1 MLAFIL
7 IHNFVDLPSLSI
19 LLFPIGIRK
28 SGERASSEISKEDP
42 YIISFSK
49 QTTAIEEQIVS
60 FKVTGKSPLKAQ
72 QVFLFKKN
80 PTFLPVH
87 KFVFFL
93 IKISCF
99 RINNLA

>member
-72 QVFLFKKN
+72 QVFLFKKTPLFYLYIN
-80 PTFLPVH
+80 L
-87 KFVFFL
+87 FF
-93 IKISCF
+93 F
-99 RINNLA
+99 

>member
-7 IHNFVDLPSLSI
+7 IHNFIDLPSLSI

-49 QTTAIEEQIVS
+49 QTTTIKVQIVS
-60 FKVTGKSPLKAQ
+60 FKVTGKTPLKTKHD
-72 QVFLFKKN
+72 FLSKKN
-80 PTFLPVH
+80 
-87 KFVFFL
+87 KQFFYQYINL
-93 IKISCF
+93 IILF
-99 RINNLA
+99 